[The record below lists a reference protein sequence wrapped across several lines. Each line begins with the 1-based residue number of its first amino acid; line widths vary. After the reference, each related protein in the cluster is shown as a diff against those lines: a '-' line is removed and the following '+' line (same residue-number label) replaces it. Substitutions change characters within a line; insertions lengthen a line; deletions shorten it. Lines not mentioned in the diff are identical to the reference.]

1 MDEQQAFRAIRNAIR
16 LESIGRDAAAKVTP
30 QLVEVMKQVRE
41 LVKGLPEE
49 TLLRDMQYRRMMQQ
63 LAPMFRG
70 LNDSFFQT
78 LSATLREEV
87 IEQVKYAEKFLDL
100 ADDTPTGITTIET
113 VTPQVK
119 SLSKGAAGFGETWK
133 PAVTSALSPGNFEL
147 GSGITRTQLM
157 ALTDETEVLGKRLAK
172 LFEWSLEEGSPYTA
186 AQIKQID
193 RTVKQ
198 GFLTGATNEQI
209 ARDLVKATN
218 AGVRNTRAIARTAV
232 HDMSQRANN
241 RFWDANS
248 SRIKLWEY
256 DATFDYRV
264 CPQCYPYDG
273 IRKEKR
279 SELPTVPRHPSCRC
293 RLLPLTATALAL
305 EKEDKREGMTAS
317 IVEVNKKER
326 DAQGRVYK
334 TKARVDGE
342 KMFKSAREIKPAK
355 AGQVPRMWD
364 FIAQTTP
371 DTRRAVLGDVRAA
384 EFEYITSSNRGAKR
398 KDLRDALMYV
408 TNGDARSFAKA
419 QRSRGRGR

>member
-1 MDEQQAFRAIRNAIR
+1 M
-16 LESIGRDAAAKVTP
+16 
-30 QLVEVMKQVRE
+30 EVMKQVRE

-49 TLLRDMQYRRMMQQ
+49 ALLRDMEYKRMMQQ

-78 LSATLREEV
+78 LSAALREEV
-87 IEQVKYAEKFLDL
+87 VEQVKYAEKFLG
-100 ADDTPTGITTIET
+100 AVDDAPTGITTIET
-113 VTPQVK
+113 ATGQLK
-119 SLSKGAAGFGETWK
+119 GFSKGATGMEATFK
-133 PAVTSALSPGNFEL
+133 PTVTTALSPGNFEL

-193 RTVKQ
+193 LTIKQ
-198 GFLTGATNEQI
+198 GFLTGATNDQI

-218 AGVRNTRAIARTAV
+218 AGVRNTKAIARTAV
-232 HDMSQRANN
+232 QDMSQRANN

-248 SRIKLWEY
+248 DRIKLWEF
-256 DATFDYRV
+256 DSTFDYRV

-279 SELPTVPRHPSCRC
+279 SDLPSVPRHPNCRC
-293 RLLPLTATALAL
+293 RIIPLSATSLAL
-305 EKEDKREGMTAS
+305 EKQDKKDGMTAS
-317 IVEVNKKER
+317 IVEVNKKKMN
-326 DAQGRVYK
+326 AQGRVYK
-334 TKARVDGE
+334 TKASVNGE
-342 KMFKSAREIKPAK
+342 RMFKSAREIKPAK
-355 AGQVPRMWD
+355 AGQAPRMWD
-364 FIAQTTP
+364 FIDQATP

-384 EFEYITSSNRGAKR
+384 EFEYITSSNRGPRR

-419 QRSRGRGR
+419 QRARARRR

>member
-16 LESIGRDAAAKVTP
+16 LETLGRDAAAKVTP

-248 SRIKLWEY
+248 DRIKLWEY

-264 CPQCYPYDG
+264 CPLCYPYDG
-273 IRKEKR
+273 KR
-279 SELPTVPRHPSCRC
+279 SKDRDSLPSVPRHPSCRC
-293 RLLPLTATALAL
+293 RLIPLTATALAL
-305 EKEDKREGMTAS
+305 EKQDMKDGMQVSTVQIGKPEHVAGGGG
-317 IVEVNKKER
+317 KP
-326 DAQGRVYK
+326 RVYK
-334 TKARVDGE
+334 TKAKVDGR
-342 KMFKSAREIKPAK
+342 KVQKFAK
-355 AGQVPRMWD
+355 EY
-364 FIAQTTP
+364 TTP
-371 DTRRAVLGDVRAA
+371 RGERPTMAFFLEKANTETRQAVLGKDRAA
-384 EFEYITSSNRGAKR
+384 FFQGLIENGKMSPE
-398 KDLRDALMYV
+398 DALI
-408 TNGDARSFAKA
+408 KA
-419 QRSRGRGR
+419 VKSKGRRRRRR